1 MSARP
6 EMHESDAHRPVM
18 LTEVLAVLSPRNG
31 GVYVDGTFGA
41 GGYSR
46 AILEAADCIVWAVDR
61 DPDAI
66 RRGEN
71 LATAYP
77 GRLRLLH
84 GRFGELAALLHERN
98 VTLVDGVALDLGV
111 SSPQL
116 DDPARGFSFR
126 ADGPLDMRM
135 DAEGPTAAD
144 AVNNLAEKDLADII
158 YRLGEERH
166 SRRVARAIAE
176 ARQAEPISGTLE
188 LADIVRR
195 VVPRSRDGIDPA
207 TRTFQ
212 ALRIYVN
219 DELGELDR
227 ALAAAESL
235 LAPGGHLAVVA
246 FHSLEDRRVKAF
258 LRARA
263 GASPRTS
270 RHLPATQEEGR
281 APTFSL
287 VRGGVIRPSKQEIE
301 SNPRARS
308 ARLRAA
314 ERTAAPPW
322 PEGWAA

>member
-1 MSARP
+1 MSAGR
-6 EMHESDAHRPVM
+6 ENRNSVAHRPVM
-18 LTEVLAVLSPRNG
+18 LTEVLAVLSPRDG

-46 AILEAADCIVWAVDR
+46 AILEAADCIVWAIDR

-66 RRGEN
+66 RRGED
-71 LATAYP
+71 LAAAYP
-77 GRLRLLH
+77 GRLRLVH
-84 GRFGELAALLHERN
+84 GRFGEMAALLRDSN
-98 VTLVDGVALDLGV
+98 VTLVDGIALDLGV

-116 DDPARGFSFR
+116 DEAERGFSFR

-135 DAEGPTAAD
+135 GGEGPTAAD
-144 AVNNLAEKDLADII
+144 TVNSLAEDALAGII

-166 SRRVARAIAE
+166 SRRVARAIVAARRE
-176 ARQAEPISGTLE
+176 APITRTLA
-188 LADIVRR
+188 LADVVRR
-195 VVPRSRDGIDPA
+195 AVPRSRDGIDPA

-212 ALRIYVN
+212 ALRIHVN

-227 ALAAAESL
+227 ALVAAESL
-235 LAPGGHLAVVA
+235 LAPGGRLAVVA

-270 RHLPATQEEGR
+270 RHLPAAQEEGR

-287 VRGGVIRPSKQEIE
+287 IRGGVLKPSKEE
-301 SNPRARS
+301 VASNPRSRS

-314 ERTAAPPW
+314 ERTGAPAW
-322 PEGWAA
+322 PEERAA

>member
-1 MSARP
+1 
-6 EMHESDAHRPVM
+6 M
-18 LTEVLAVLSPRNG
+18 LTEVLAVLSPRDG

-46 AILEAADCIVWAVDR
+46 AILEAADCIVWAIDR

-66 RRGEN
+66 RRGED
-71 LATAYP
+71 LAAAYP
-77 GRLRLLH
+77 GRLRLVH
-84 GRFGELAALLHERN
+84 GRFGEMAALLRDSN
-98 VTLVDGVALDLGV
+98 VTLVDGIALDLGV

-116 DDPARGFSFR
+116 DEAERGFSFR

-135 DAEGPTAAD
+135 GGEGPTAAD
-144 AVNNLAEKDLADII
+144 TVNSLAEDELAGII

-166 SRRVARAIAE
+166 SRRVARAIVAARRE
-176 ARQAEPISGTLE
+176 APITRTLA
-188 LADIVRR
+188 LADVVRR
-195 VVPRSRDGIDPA
+195 AVPRSRDGIDPA

-212 ALRIYVN
+212 ALRIHVN

-227 ALAAAESL
+227 ALVAAESL
-235 LAPGGHLAVVA
+235 LAPGGRLAVVA

-270 RHLPATQEEGR
+270 RHLPAAQEEGR

-287 VRGGVIRPSKQEIE
+287 IRGGVLKPSKEE
-301 SNPRARS
+301 VASNPRSRS

-314 ERTAAPPW
+314 ERTGAPAW
-322 PEGWAA
+322 PEERAA